1 MMSYMKFQDEVLL
14 MFRGKL
20 DHLSPSDLVPILN
33 QIDRMKDRG
42 FTVEDAVAYVR
53 CIEDVNPDLDED
65 VALARMSEISKK
77 YLP

>member
-1 MMSYMKFQDEVLL
+1 
-14 MFRGKL
+14 
-20 DHLSPSDLVPILN
+20 
-33 QIDRMKDRG
+33 MKDRG